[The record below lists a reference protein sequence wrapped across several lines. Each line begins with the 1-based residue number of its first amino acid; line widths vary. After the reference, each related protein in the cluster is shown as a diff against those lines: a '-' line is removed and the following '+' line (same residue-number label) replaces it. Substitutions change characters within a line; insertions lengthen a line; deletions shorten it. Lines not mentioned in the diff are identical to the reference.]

1 MRLVAHQSIR
11 GAYLSEAYLLAGR
24 IDDAIHFAERALDLS
39 RNHKERGHRAWALR
53 LLGEIAS
60 RSDPPD
66 VETAGGHYRQALAL
80 ADELGMRPLLAHC
93 HRGLGM
99 LYAKMRQREQAHAEL
114 STAIDLYRAMDMTFW
129 LPQTEAALTHVD
141 STEAPGKG
149 QT

>member
-1 MRLVAHQSIR
+1 MRLVAHQSIG

-53 LLGEIAS
+53 LLGEIAL

-80 ADELGMRPLLAHC
+80 AEELGMRPLLAHC
-93 HRGLGM
+93 QRAIARRPAIIWPSPQRCTARWTCDSGWS
-99 LYAKMRQREQAHAEL
+99 RQRCVSRHRTWRTTYVHHNIGYHP
-114 STAIDLYRAMDMTFW
+114 SRT
-129 LPQTEAALTHVD
+129 
-141 STEAPGKG
+141 
-149 QT
+149 

>member
-53 LLGEIAS
+53 LLGEIAL

-80 ADELGMRPLLAHC
+80 AEELGMRPLLAHC
-93 HRGLGM
+93 HLGLGR
-99 LYAKMRQREQAHAEL
+99 LYRRTDDRPKAGDHLAFAATMYREMDMRFWLEQAEMRQPA
-114 STAIDLYRAMDMTFW
+114 
-129 LPQTEAALTHVD
+129 
-141 STEAPGKG
+141 
-149 QT
+149 